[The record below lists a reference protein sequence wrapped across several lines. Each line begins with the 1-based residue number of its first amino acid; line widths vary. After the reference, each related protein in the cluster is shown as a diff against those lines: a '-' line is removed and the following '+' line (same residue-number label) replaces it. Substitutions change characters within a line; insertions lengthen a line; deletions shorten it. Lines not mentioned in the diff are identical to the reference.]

1 MVIKVISRV
10 SQFMI
15 NRQPRWYIFAT
26 LGIDPLSSVIFNK
39 DACIQSPSIRSSKST
54 FQRVIIRDIFLL
66 IYRGYYYNICI
77 IHVTIFQGG

>member
-15 NRQPRWYIFAT
+15 NRQPRCYIFAT

-39 DACIQSPSIRSSKST
+39 DACIQSIRSSKST